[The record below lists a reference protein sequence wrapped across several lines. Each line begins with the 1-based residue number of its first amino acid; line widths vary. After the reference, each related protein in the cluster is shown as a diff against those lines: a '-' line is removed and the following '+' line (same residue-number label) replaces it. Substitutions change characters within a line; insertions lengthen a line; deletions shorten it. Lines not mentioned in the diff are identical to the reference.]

1 MIERTKRFRCIT
13 DFGYVEKEND
23 GYYVSDKTLHSI
35 LYIYIYFYFILIL
48 LLKNRIVR
56 WTTHPLLPL
65 SFFLASSEVIVK
77 CCLFLPVIS
86 LTYIMVLPLFMPD
99 IDECLSPATNCDLN
113 ADCYNSPG
121 SYQCRCRLGYLGNGT
136 QCECKSKGHRQGFQ
150 QRLPKSER
158 RLSLKKSRKQT
169 AARSHRMRET
179 ASNRLYWNL
188 CTHRPCS
195 FSTN

>member
-1 MIERTKRFRCIT
+1 MLAIRHYIPFYT
-13 DFGYVEKEND
+13 
-23 GYYVSDKTLHSI
+23 
-35 LYIYIYFYFILIL
+35 YIYLFLFYIDFTIEKQDCKMDHTPSPPI
-48 LLKNRIVR
+48 I
-56 WTTHPLLPL
+56 
-65 SFFLASSEVIVK
+65 FFLASSEVIVK

-150 QRLPKSER
+150 QRLPKCER

-169 AARSHRMRET
+169 AARSHRMR
-179 ASNRLYWNL
+179 
-188 CTHRPCS
+188 
-195 FSTN
+195 

>member
-13 DFGYVEKEND
+13 DVGYVEKEND

-35 LYIYIYFYFILIL
+35 LYIYLFLFYIDFTIEKQDCKMDHTPSPPI
-48 LLKNRIVR
+48 IF
-56 WTTHPLLPL
+56 
-65 SFFLASSEVIVK
+65 FFLASSEVIVK

-86 LTYIMVLPLFMPD
+86 LTYIMVLPLSMPD
-99 IDECLSPATNCDLN
+99 NDECLSPATNCDLN

-136 QCECKSKGHRQGFQ
+136 QCECKSKGYRQGFQ
-150 QRLPKSER
+150 QRLAKCER

-169 AARSHRMRET
+169 AARSHRMR
-179 ASNRLYWNL
+179 
-188 CTHRPCS
+188 
-195 FSTN
+195 